1 MPELPAFTAKNLD
14 REVKESDKPV
24 LVYVTA
30 RWCRP
35 GRDLAPIIEQ
45 AAEEIADKI
54 RVGTLDADVEREVVR
69 GNQVRTLPTVLLF
82 KSGRLS
88 DRITGRFTKLQLM
101 GRISALLT
109 NAPDG

>member
-1 MPELPAFTAKNLD
+1 MPELSAFTARNLN
-14 REVKESDKPV
+14 REIKESDRPV

-35 GRDLAPIIEQ
+35 GRDLAPIVEQ

-54 RVGTLDADVEREVVR
+54 KVGTLDADLEREAVR
-69 GNQVRTLPTVLLF
+69 NHEVRTLPTVLLF
-82 KSGRLS
+82 KAGKLS

-101 GRISALLT
+101 GRVSALLA
-109 NAPDG
+109 NASGG

>member
-1 MPELPAFTAKNLD
+1 MPELPAFTAKNFD
-14 REVKESDKPV
+14 REIKESDRPV

-35 GRDLAPIIEQ
+35 GHDLAPVIEQ

-54 RVGTLDADVEREVVR
+54 KVGTLDADVEREVVR
-69 GNQVRTLPTVLLF
+69 SNQVRTLPTVLLF
-82 KSGRLS
+82 RAGRLS
-88 DRITGRFTKLQLM
+88 DRVTGHFTKLQLM

-109 NAPDG
+109 NASDG